1 HGEDRSMCSRTMGVG
16 LTAMRCSLVAPGLL
30 LLASCAT
37 ATDVGL
43 PDGSQGYALN
53 CSGTA
58 LSWGMC
64 LKKAGEVCR
73 GNGYDIRGRDQHTG
87 QTTINTANPNYLYG
101 GTLPTVDREMFVRCR
116 T

>member
-1 HGEDRSMCSRTMGVG
+1 MRSRVLAAGS
-16 LTAMRCSLVAPGLL
+16 L

-43 PDGSQGYALN
+43 PDGSTGYALN

-58 LSWGMC
+58 MSWGMC
-64 LKKAGEVCR
+64 LKRAGEVCR
-73 GNGYDIRGRDQHTG
+73 GHGYEILARDQHTG
-87 QTTINTANPNYLYG
+87 QTTIITANPSYLYG
-101 GTLPTVDREMFVRCR
+101 GTLPTVDPEMIVRCR

>member
-1 HGEDRSMCSRTMGVG
+1 MRSSI
-16 LTAMRCSLVAPGLL
+16 LAPGLL

-43 PDGSQGYALN
+43 PDGSTGYALN

-58 LSWGMC
+58 MSWGMC

-73 GNGYDIRGRDQHTG
+73 GRGYDILARDQHTG
-87 QTTINTANPNYLYG
+87 LTTIIAANPSSLYR
-101 GTLPTVDREMFVRCR
+101 GTLPTVDREMIVRCR
-116 T
+116 M

>member
-1 HGEDRSMCSRTMGVG
+1 MRSG
-16 LTAMRCSLVAPGLL
+16 LLAPACL

-43 PDGSQGYALN
+43 PDGSTGYALN

-58 LSWGMC
+58 MSWGMC

-73 GNGYDIRGRDQHTG
+73 GHGYDILARDQHTG
-87 QTTINTANPNYLYG
+87 QTTIITANPNYLYG
-101 GTLPTVDREMFVRCR
+101 GTLPTVDREMIVRCR
-116 T
+116 V